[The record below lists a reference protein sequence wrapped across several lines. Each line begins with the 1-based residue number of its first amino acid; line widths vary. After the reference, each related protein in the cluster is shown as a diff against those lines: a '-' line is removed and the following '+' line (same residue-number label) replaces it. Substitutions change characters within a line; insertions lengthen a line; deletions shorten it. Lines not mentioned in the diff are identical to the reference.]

1 MQDHEPQSRGTH
13 FPRVGTKLHHQT
25 DKLIY
30 GIIHD
35 LVQGCLGPWCR
46 SCHAHR
52 CGRCKKVPAGVKYV
66 KVIDLDE
73 NEMSEGYGYAN
84 CDCAGCVLEG
94 SGAACMDYMPV

>member
-1 MQDHEPQSRGTH
+1 M
-13 FPRVGTKLHHQT
+13 
-25 DKLIY
+25 
-30 GIIHD
+30 
-35 LVQGCLGPWCR
+35 
-46 SCHAHR
+46 
-52 CGRCKKVPAGVKYV
+52 